1 MYPDLYHSVACVEK
15 EEATLN
21 LLSVIDFIIF
31 ALPIFRKSQILISY
45 CFRDNIITRFRKLES
60 LLCFSGSGLINLS

>member
-45 CFRDNIITRFRKLES
+45 CFRDNIITR
-60 LLCFSGSGLINLS
+60 LCY